1 MSIEC
6 FTPFIPLDKSDHGAK
21 GLILSAETFYIFP
34 GDKRCSHGRSVFFGG
49 FEKTP
54 EERSRIRKILSSQL
68 GPSPSKSKQ
77 GVSKDTYEC
86 IADMLVEVETG
97 SHMWKDRFFV
107 IDSRDSTVPRP
118 SFMQSTGGDP
128 RFYAALKDIA
138 LCKIWDIKIDDLVY
152 VEDEVS
158 KRPRV
163 PFLCQLHPDVR

>member
-6 FTPFIPLDKSDHGAK
+6 FTPFTSSDLSEHGAK
-21 GLILSAETFYIFP
+21 GLLLSAETFYAFP

-54 EERSRIRKILSSQL
+54 EEKSQIRKILSPHL
-68 GPSPSKSKQ
+68 GPSPSKSKK

-86 IADMLVEVETG
+86 IADMLLEVEMGPHT
-97 SHMWKDRFFV
+97 WKDRFFV

-128 RFYAALKDIA
+128 RFYAALKDITS
-138 LCKIWDIKIDDLVY
+138 CKIWDIKIDDFVY
-152 VEDEVS
+152 IEDEVG
-158 KRPRV
+158 K
-163 PFLCQLHPDVR
+163 